1 MSLLA
6 KIKSY
11 CETNN
16 ITAAQLSKANQRQVA
31 NALSLTIDERRRL
44 ARCWHSLRSKIKKM
58 WEKEAEEAELVE
70 LKSVAQSWILARY
83 PMAEF
88 ERDGD
93 IITIYLTGKD

>member
-31 NALSLTIDERRRL
+31 NASSCE
-44 ARCWHSLRSKIKKM
+44 CF
-58 WEKEAEEAELVE
+58 
-70 LKSVAQSWILARY
+70 
-83 PMAEF
+83 EF
-88 ERDGD
+88 NNR
-93 IITIYLTGKD
+93 